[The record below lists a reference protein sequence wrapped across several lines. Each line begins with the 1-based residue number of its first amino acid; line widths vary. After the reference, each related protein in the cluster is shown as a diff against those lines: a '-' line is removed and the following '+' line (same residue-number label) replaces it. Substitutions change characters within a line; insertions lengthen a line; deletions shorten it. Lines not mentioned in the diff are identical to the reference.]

1 MSGHHTV
8 EPTAEEMAIAES
20 KGYMHTDITDD
31 VPKLVGGTIG
41 MLVFFT
47 ICVPVTFLIY
57 FGFQKIS
64 GHDIGHSAKVPI
76 REELPG
82 GPLVQSNAT
91 TKADMIELRA
101 REEQKLKGY
110 SSVKGQPNAVVIP
123 VEKAIDEV
131 SKSGLPN
138 WSK

>member
-1 MSGHHTV
+1 MGHHTV

-20 KGYMHTDITDD
+20 KGYMHTDINDD

-47 ICVPVTFLIY
+47 ICVPATFGIY
-57 FGFQKIS
+57 FLFQSIS
-64 GHDIGHSAKVPI
+64 GHDIGHQTTAVA

-82 GPLVQSNAT
+82 GPLLQSNAT

-110 SSVKGQPNAVVIP
+110 TSVKGQPNTVVIP
-123 VEKAIDEV
+123 VEKAIDKLGE
-131 SKSGLPN
+131 SGLPS